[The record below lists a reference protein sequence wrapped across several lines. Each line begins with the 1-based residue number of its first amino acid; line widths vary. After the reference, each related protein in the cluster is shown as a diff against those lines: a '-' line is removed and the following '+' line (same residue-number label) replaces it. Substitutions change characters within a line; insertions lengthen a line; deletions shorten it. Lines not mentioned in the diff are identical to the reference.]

1 MGAEVSEAPAAP
13 TPGTATELARLVRLG
28 TPVALAQL
36 ALMGMG
42 VVDTL
47 FAGRVSAEDLA
58 GVALGGNVLWP
69 TLLLLMGALMAL
81 TPNVAQLHGAGR
93 THEIGELV
101 RQGVWLA
108 LGLAAPA
115 VLVLSQGG
123 AVYRLVGADPA
134 ILPYA
139 IAYLDWVRLG
149 VPAVLLFVV
158 GRYLCDGLGDTRPA
172 MVVTGAAFLL
182 NAFLDWVFV
191 FGRLGAPALGG
202 PGCGLATAL
211 VLWFE
216 LLAMAA
222 IVCLRRYRVPTRL
235 FERFSPPDPRRL
247 AALVR
252 LGIPIGLASFFEV
265 AAFSIV
271 TLLVA
276 RLGAVAVAAQ
286 QIAFSINGI
295 LFMIPMSLGMAATIR
310 IGHHLG
316 AGRREDARHT
326 ARVAMT
332 ASVTLG
338 LAFAAFVALLRTPL
352 VALYTTEADVVRL
365 GARLLLF
372 LAVYIVVD
380 SMQATAIGALRGY
393 KDTRAPMLIT
403 LFGYWIVAVPLGSGL
418 GLGWVGPGLGVD
430 GFWIG
435 LATGL
440 AVVAFGLSA
449 RLLRVAAPR
458 TRAAA

>member
-1 MGAEVSEAPAAP
+1 
-13 TPGTATELARLVRLG
+13 
-28 TPVALAQL
+28 
-36 ALMGMG
+36 
-42 VVDTL
+42 
-47 FAGRVSAEDLA
+47 
-58 GVALGGNVLWP
+58 
-69 TLLLLMGALMAL
+69 
-81 TPNVAQLHGAGR
+81 
-93 THEIGELV
+93 
-101 RQGVWLA
+101 
-108 LGLAAPA
+108 
-115 VLVLSQGG
+115 
-123 AVYRLVGADPA
+123 
-134 ILPYA
+134 
-139 IAYLDWVRLG
+139 
-149 VPAVLLFVV
+149 
-158 GRYLCDGLGDTRPA
+158 
-172 MVVTGAAFLL
+172 
-182 NAFLDWVFV
+182 
-191 FGRLGAPALGG
+191 
-202 PGCGLATAL
+202 

-222 IVCLRRYRVPTRL
+222 FVCLRRYREPTRL

-252 LGIPIGLASFFEV
+252 LGVPIGLASFFEV

-316 AGRREDARHT
+316 AGRRDDARHT

-332 ASVTLG
+332 ASVSLG
-338 LAFAAFVALLRTPL
+338 LAFAAFVAFLRTPL
-352 VALYTTEADVVRL
+352 VALYTTEPDVVRL

-458 TRAAA
+458 PRAAV

>member
-13 TPGTATELARLVRLG
+13 SPGTAAELGRLVRLG
-28 TPVALAQL
+28 TPVVLAQL

-101 RQGVWLA
+101 RQGEWLA
-108 LGLAAPA
+108 LVLAVPA
-115 VLVLSQGG
+115 VWVLSHGG
-123 AVYRLVGADPA
+123 VVYRLVGADAA

-139 IAYLDWVRLG
+139 VAYLDWVRLG
-149 VPAVLLFVV
+149 VPAILLFVV

-172 MVVTGAAFLL
+172 MVVTGVAFLL

-222 IVCLRRYRVPTRL
+222 FVCLRRYREPTRL

-252 LGIPIGLASFFEV
+252 LGVPIGLASFFEV

-316 AGRREDARHT
+316 AGRRDDARHT

-332 ASVTLG
+332 ASVTL
-338 LAFAAFVALLRTPL
+338 ART
-352 VALYTTEADVVRL
+352 V
-365 GARLLLF
+365 
-372 LAVYIVVD
+372 
-380 SMQATAIGALRGY
+380 
-393 KDTRAPMLIT
+393 
-403 LFGYWIVAVPLGSGL
+403 
-418 GLGWVGPGLGVD
+418 
-430 GFWIG
+430 
-435 LATGL
+435 
-440 AVVAFGLSA
+440 
-449 RLLRVAAPR
+449 
-458 TRAAA
+458 